1 MNNSIFAELK
11 RRNVFKVASV
21 YLITAWL
28 VLQIISVLVP
38 YLKLPELFGSIV
50 TVVLIIGFPFAC
62 IIAWAFELTPDGVKL
77 STEVEHHESIT
88 HETGSKI
95 NIALVVSLL
104 LALAYISYDKLSTYQ
119 LDESKALS
127 IAVLP
132 FADMSPD
139 SSQEYFSDGI
149 AEEILNSL
157 ARLKQLQVIART
169 SSFQFKDKQQ
179 DIRSIA
185 ETLGANYVLEGS
197 VRKDNNQLRVTA
209 QLIEAESGTH
219 LWSQTYDRQLSDIFS
234 LQDELTYAITQALK
248 LNLLPEQVKVEQGMT
263 ANQQAYDLFLKGRDL
278 GYQRNASALNQ
289 ARDYLEQAIELDPDF
304 ALAKA
309 QLYVV
314 YNLAA
319 EHGDMD
325 YQHSLSEAKELYLE
339 LLASEHEFPLKLT
352 VFANY
357 IMQTEN
363 KPQLVRKLYQRSAK
377 LAPSDPIIQ
386 NWRFLGMMQTDGI
399 EAVIEGREAFFK
411 VNPLD
416 QINIINLHIYH
427 YWLGNQTQY
436 QFYVDKLRDD
446 SPEHSATAS
455 AVVNNLFI
463 FKQQP
468 RQALDYLAS
477 FKGEMNT
484 GTKQLYIELLLITGK
499 IDKAISTLRTYLGEN
514 GQHHEIYATSIVN
527 LLSYLHND
535 PQPKFALL
543 NLQKLLNLSEHDF
556 DYYLLALQALSG
568 DEEPFVAYMDQQFS
582 DAEAFIAAKKEVPFM
597 LFYAIIKFNREDRQ
611 YLKRYSWVSDKNN
624 IERCLKTKGRT
635 TGLCS
640 LVLTYN
646 GETDVDVLLGQAKN
660 STVIID
666 SGFPGVARYLLTAP
680 HLVMLHDNPEFKAMA
695 NEYLDNT
702 YRKWEKEFGVN
713 ANSSLTSSGSE
724 IIH

>member
-1 MNNSIFAELK
+1 MSASFFKELK

-28 VLQIISVLVP
+28 ALQIISVLVP

-50 TVVLIIGFPFAC
+50 TVILIIGFPFVC
-62 IIAWAFELTPDGVKL
+62 IFAWAFELTPDGVKL
-77 STEVEHHESIT
+77 SKNVEYHESIT

-95 NIALVVSLL
+95 NVALVVSLL
-104 LALAYISYDKLSTYQ
+104 LALAYISYDKFFTYQ

-139 SSQEYFSDGI
+139 KSQEYFSDGI

-157 ARLKQLQVIART
+157 ARLQQLQVIART

-185 ETLGANYVLEGS
+185 QTLGANYVLEGS

-219 LWSQTYDRQLSDIFS
+219 LWSQTYDRQLSDIFA

-248 LNLLPEQVKVEQGMT
+248 LNLLPEQVKIEQGMT

-289 ARDYLEQAIELDPDF
+289 ARDYLEQAIALDPDF

-314 YNLAA
+314 YILEAS
-319 EHGDMD
+319 HGDMD
-325 YQHSLSEAKELYLE
+325 FQHSLNASKELYLE
-339 LLASEHEFPLKLT
+339 LLASEQEFPLKLT

-357 IMQTEN
+357 MTETEN
-363 KPQLVRKLYQRSAK
+363 KPELVKKLYKRAAE

-386 NWRFLGMMQTDGI
+386 NWRLLALISTDGI
-399 EAVIEGREAFFK
+399 EAVIEAREAFFK
-411 VNPLD
+411 INPLD
-416 QINIINLHIYH
+416 QINISNLLIY
-427 YWLGNQTQY
+427 YNWLGNQSRY
-436 QFYVDKLRDD
+436 EFYVDKLRKD
-446 SPEHSATAS
+446 SPEHSMAAN
-455 AVVNNLFI
+455 AVANDLFI
-463 FKQQP
+463 VKKQPQ
-468 RQALDYLAS
+468 QALDYLAS

-484 GTKQLYIELLLITGK
+484 QTKQLYIELLLVTGN
-499 IDKAISTLRTYLGEN
+499 IDKAISALSTYLGEN
-514 GQHHEIYATSIVN
+514 GQNHEIYSPSIVN

-535 PQPKFALL
+535 LKPKFALL
-543 NLQKLLNLSEHDF
+543 DLQKVLNLTEQDF
-556 DYYLLALQALSG
+556 SYYALVQRAMRG
-568 DEEPFVAYMDQQFS
+568 DEEYFVKYMDQQFS
-582 DAEAFIAAKKEVPFM
+582 DADAFITAKKEVPFM
-597 LFYAIIKFNREDRQ
+597 LAYAMIKFNRDERR
-611 YLKRYSWVSDKNN
+611 YLERYSWISVEST
-624 IERCLKTKGRT
+624 IELCLETEGRMT
-635 TGLCS
+635 ELCA
-640 LVLTYN
+640 LALAYN
-646 GETDVDVLLGQAKN
+646 GETDINVLLTQAKN
-660 STVIID
+660 STAAID
-666 SGFPGVARYLLTAP
+666 SGFPGVSRYILTSF
-680 HLVMLHDNPEFKAMA
+680 HLAMLQDNPKFKAMA

-702 YRKWEKEFGVN
+702 YRKWEKEFGMH
-713 ANSSLTSSGSE
+713 AFGGLTSSGND
-724 IIH
+724 INN